1 MTARPPDSGESP
13 GRRRGFTLIELMV
26 VIVLIAILSV
36 MILPEMRGS
45 LEEVQLRSN
54 ARKLV
59 TACDIAFSR
68 AVATGQTRRLEFDRS
83 TGRYQ
88 VLAGSNG
95 GTAASAQKNEDTPGG
110 TGTVDLRIKVEL
122 RRVESAGAGN
132 ATRVSPAAGIDA
144 APAGPIDTG
153 IDFFADG
160 TADASEFVLEDRA
173 GFRLALRINPVTAR
187 VRLRELPRL

>member
-1 MTARPPDSGESP
+1 
-13 GRRRGFTLIELMV
+13 MV

-95 GTAASAQKNEDTPGG
+95 GTASSTRKNEDTPGG

-132 ATRVSPAAGIDA
+132 ATPVSSAPGIDA
-144 APAGPIDTG
+144 AAAGPIDTG